1 MRVVLVCPAPPG
13 SRLGNRVTALR
24 WKELLGELGHRVT
37 ITTGLPPAHC
47 DVVLAL
53 HARHSASAVRFVA
66 EQRPTQ
72 AIVLAMTGT
81 DLYRDILSDASAQRS
96 VELADVLV
104 VLHDLGARALPRA
117 QRAKV
122 HVVRQSA
129 EAPPSA
135 QRGARVPARASARSK
150 RAAARDDAAPFDVAF
165 VAHLRSEKDPL
176 RAALATRLLR
186 PTSRIRVLHAG
197 RALTEEM
204 RVAATEE
211 QDRNPRYRWLGEITP
226 LAARKLIARSR
237 LMVLTSVMEGGAN
250 VLGEAI
256 ASGTPIVASRIP
268 ATVAALGPRYPGLF
282 PASDTAALA
291 RLLARAE
298 REPSFLARLTK
309 ETRARRRLFARSA
322 EKRALRSVLR
332 DAVLSARRRAAGPP
346 GPPRASR

>member
-24 WKELLGELGHRVT
+24 WKRLLGELGHHAS
-37 ITTGLPPAHC
+37 ITTALPPARC
-47 DVVLAL
+47 DVVIAL

-66 EQRPTQ
+66 EHRPNQ
-72 AIVLAMTGT
+72 AIVVAMTGT

-117 QRAKV
+117 QRNKV
-122 HVVRQSA
+122 QVVRQSA
-129 EAPPSA
+129 DAPPPSRKA
-135 QRGARVPARASARSK
+135 LAAVRRTARADGGS
-150 RAAARDDAAPFDVAF
+150 FDVAI

-176 RAALATRLLR
+176 RAALATRHLR

-197 RALTEEM
+197 RALTEEL
-204 RVAATEE
+204 RVAANEE
-211 QDRNPRYRWLGEITP
+211 QDRNPRYRWLGEISP
-226 LAARKLIARSR
+226 LAARRLIARSH

-256 ASGTPIVASRIP
+256 VCGTPIVASRIP
-268 ATVAALGPRYPGLF
+268 ASVAALGPRYPGLF
-282 PASDTAALA
+282 PVGDTAALA

-298 REPSFLARLTK
+298 REPAFLARLTK
-309 ETRARRRLFARSA
+309 ETRARRTLFTPSE
-322 EKRALRSVLR
+322 EKAALRAVLR
-332 DAVLSARRRAAGPP
+332 DAVSARRRVAGPP
-346 GPPRASR
+346 GLPRANR

>member
-13 SRLGNRVTALR
+13 SRLGNRVTAVR
-24 WKELLGELGHRVT
+24 WKRLLGELGHDVT
-37 ITTGLPPAHC
+37 ITTGLPRTRC
-47 DVVLAL
+47 DVVIAL

-66 EQRPTQ
+66 KYRPNQ
-72 AIVLAMTGT
+72 VIVVAMTGT

-104 VLHDLGARALPRA
+104 VLHDLGAMALPRA
-117 QRAKV
+117 QRKKV

-129 EAPPSA
+129 EAPAPMALAASRRA
-135 QRGARVPARASARSK
+135 TPVNGAS
-150 RAAARDDAAPFDVAF
+150 FDVAF

-197 RALTEEM
+197 RALTEEL
-204 RVAATEE
+204 RVAANEE
-211 QDRNPRYRWLGEITP
+211 QGRNPRYRWLGELSP
-226 LAARKLIARSR
+226 LEARTLIARSQ

-256 ASGTPIVASRIP
+256 VCATPIVASRIP
-268 ATVAALGPRYPGLF
+268 ATVAALGSRYPGLF
-282 PASDTAALA
+282 TAGDTEALA

-298 REPSFLARLTK
+298 REPRFLARLTK
-309 ETRARRRLFARSA
+309 ATRARRPLFTPSA
-322 EKRALRSVLR
+322 EKAALRAVLR
-332 DAVLSARRRAAGPP
+332 DAVSARRRGDGPP
-346 GPPRASR
+346 VLPRANR